1 MVCKELQLVSRIMI
15 HEFEDPLLEKQFIIQ
30 INRNRRHL
38 TPFQIES
45 IQSEIAKKRTSEAGK
60 IGVEKRWKGVGEID
74 EPKESN
80 SIGDRVI
87 QNYTSPSKVP
97 KLAGKTKV
105 RGRVIDISAKNA
117 QVSPGAQIGLKF
129 STWSLRS
136 IAGYVKEK
144 KLIKD
149 GISHTA
155 IRDILI
161 EYGVEWRH
169 SKTVLGKSKNPD
181 YDLKKAY

>member
-117 QVSPGAQIGLKF
+117 QVSPATYNKGRKIINLAPTQEVLNK
-129 STWSLRS
+129 LRTGNIS
-136 IAGYVKEK
+136 I
-144 KLIKD
+144 
-149 GISHTA
+149 H
-155 IRDILI
+155 
-161 EYGVEWRH
+161 
-169 SKTVLGKSKNPD
+169 
-181 YDLKKAY
+181 KAYRQIKNQEKRQDLISKGANSNVQFPDDVNGR